1 MKEKFREFLNKNFGV
16 HNSEAL
22 LDKKTLS
29 LNKGTAKKLYEG
41 DLDLNIEQVLKL
53 VCKSHHT
60 EIKKYDWAFDFPG
73 WIGTL
78 DFAKVNVKDI
88 LVIGMEPHIGDE
100 YEKDGEIID
109 RTVQTTYGLRETGE
123 SEYSEL
129 SEHLGNRMLWNN
141 LNSIF
146 NNNDE
151 LYNIDNYK
159 NNLDPEFLRRIYI
172 TDMSQFA
179 VKGLAK
185 KANIANWKKIREDN
199 AEKYIVRTINFIMP
213 KYIISQGNAVANFID
228 RILIDNKQIEEL
240 KPTEFLVGRNTRYKN
255 FPHFKSYE
263 LNSNKIIHI
272 RLPHLASGLTN
283 GFWLPNNLMERRPK
297 MDEIRMQLEN
307 FTTQKN

>member
-1 MKEKFREFLNKNFGV
+1 MEKEFRAFLDENFGT
-16 HNSEAL
+16 HNTKAL
-22 LDKKTLS
+22 LDQKKLS
-29 LNKGTAKKLYEG
+29 LNKGTAKELYEG
-41 DLDLNIEQVLKL
+41 NLDQNTEQVLKL
-53 VCKSHHT
+53 VCESHHT

-78 DFAKVNVKDI
+78 DFTKVNVKDI

-109 RTVQTTYGLRETGE
+109 RTVQTTYGLRETE
-123 SEYSEL
+123 EYEYSEL
-129 SEHLGNRMLWNN
+129 SEYLGNRMLWNN

-151 LYNIDNYK
+151 LYTMDNYK
-159 NNLDPEFLRRIYI
+159 NNLDPEFLKRIYI

-185 KANIANWKKIREDN
+185 QANIANWRKIREDN

-255 FPHFKSYE
+255 FPNFKSYE

-283 GFWLPNNLMERRPK
+283 GFWLPNNLLERRPK
-297 MDEIRMQLEN
+297 MDEIRKQLEN
-307 FTTQKN
+307 FTNQKN